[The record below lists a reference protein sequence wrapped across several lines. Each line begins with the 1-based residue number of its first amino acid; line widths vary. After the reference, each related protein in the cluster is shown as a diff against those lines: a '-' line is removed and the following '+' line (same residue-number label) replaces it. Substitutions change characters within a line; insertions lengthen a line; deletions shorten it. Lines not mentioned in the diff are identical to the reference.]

1 MKECQDSRKFRKMEK
16 TKQQQKIFIK
26 WKQLKNKGK
35 INQIRL
41 LIKNTLNQMCS
52 TWVSTNER
60 VRLWDLST
68 FVTAGLL
75 HCLVQP
81 LFPGTVASKT
91 STLLP
96 THLSSWTMKFSTWLV
111 FQVMRNRGPGRKW
124 EEELKTVSLQTWY
137 AKKGAQEVLRKV
149 GLLYLH
155 ILFFSELNGIQSIF
169 TTNFCFANQYFPVKN
184 SSIWEIPGWNYLH
197 WFSGKKDTL
206 IISNSTHFLT

>member
-96 THLSSWTMKFSTWLV
+96 TYLSSWTMKFSTWLV

-155 ILFFSELNGIQSIF
+155 ILFFQNWMESRAFSQQISVLQINIF
-169 TTNFCFANQYFPVKN
+169 QWKTAP
-184 SSIWEIPGWNYLH
+184 
-197 WFSGKKDTL
+197 SGKFQGGIIYTGFQEKKTL
-206 IISNSTHFLT
+206 